1 MRKLWAILVF
11 CSMLFHFSASA
22 QNKNGITGYGGADFY
37 GTLSKFNHDTYV
49 GAKGGIIANDNLF
62 FGTYVRALLDPYFYD
77 AIPQITNAN
86 PVIEENPFSNHEGA
100 ITTTVNNVEI
110 GLNAGLNIA
119 PAKVVQVT
127 LNFGLGYSFASI
139 SDLVFVTD
147 SMQTVGFRLEEES
160 RQGSGFNMH
169 TLANLQFKIGGAV
182 KLGVPIGYR
191 FSYLKGRTNP
201 EFTTEKNIFKEPT
214 MFSGFT
220 YGIELIFGSF

>member
-1 MRKLWAILVF
+1 MAF
-11 CSMLFHFSASA
+11 G

-37 GTLSKFNHDTYV
+37 GTLSRYSHDTYV

-77 AIPQITNAN
+77 AIPQTLPAN
-86 PVIEENPFSNHEGA
+86 PTIQENPYSNHEGA

-119 PAKVVQVT
+119 PAKVVQIA
-127 LNFGLGYSFASI
+127 LNLGAGYSFASI
-139 SDLVFVTD
+139 NDLVFVTD
-147 SMQTVGFRLEEES
+147 TLQTIGFRLEEEN
-160 RQGSGFNMH
+160 RQGSGFNMNV
-169 TLANLQFKIGGAV
+169 LANLQFKIGGAV
-182 KLGVPIGYR
+182 KLGIPVGYR

-201 EFTTEKNIFKEPT
+201 EYTSERNVFKEPT

-220 YGIELIFGSF
+220 YGVELIFGSF